1 MKKTKMSE
9 PFDREDET
17 FYDLAFDTLSDYVDK
32 PLVDIEGNR
41 YYLES
46 VDRHTHTEV
55 NYWLYGMPI
64 PWRSDIRKL
73 LTTVGNDYGRAQA
86 RGLK

>member
-1 MKKTKMSE
+1 MSR
-9 PFDREDET
+9 PFDYEEET
-17 FYDLAFDTLSDYVDK
+17 FYDLAFDTLGDYVDK
-32 PLVDIEGNR
+32 PLVDEDGNR

-46 VDRHTHTEV
+46 VERYSYTEV
-55 NYWLYGMPI
+55 SYWLYGMPI

-73 LTTVGNDYGRAQA
+73 LTITGNDYGRARA